1 MKRLFIILVALF
13 MFANVSFAQ
22 KQETFFGVKFGAS
35 EQEVINA
42 FKKHGLVINGKTF
55 HESGD
60 TLLLFRAE
68 KKEYINYLK
77 YDWTEVAVQFSD
89 SKLGYIGFSRFF
101 DKKDQAMNRYA
112 EVASRKLAKKY
123 EMVEVIR
130 DTEDIMSRHVAETED
145 LIVCFDCLRINYG
158 FDYDVVLIYVNKDI
172 MFNPDEEVEELVI
185 QTIQDE
191 LPPPPPDMDKYFDE
205 DGNILPQYLE
215 YFDEDGNFILIPQ
228 VEIEE
233 DEEEYETTIFTV
245 VEESAMFPGGQEEL
259 MKYISENL
267 RYPQQ
272 AREIGTQG
280 LVYVTFVVE
289 RDGSLTDIKILR
301 DIGAGCGE
309 EAVRIVKTMPKW
321 TPAKQRGKA
330 VRMQFNLP
338 VKFSLAE

>member
-42 FKKHGLVINGKTF
+42 FKKRGLVFEKEEIQN
-55 HESGD
+55 GD

-101 DKKDQAMNRYA
+101 DKKDQAINRYA
-112 EVASRKLAKKY
+112 EVISRKLAKKY

-130 DTEDIMSRHVAETED
+130 DTEDIMYRHVAETED

-158 FDYDVVLIYVNKDI
+158 VDYDVVLIYVNKDI

-191 LPPPPPDMDKYFDE
+191 LPPPPPDMDK
-205 DGNILPQYLE
+205 

-280 LVYVTFVVE
+280 FVYVTFVVE

-321 TPAKQRGKA
+321 IPAKQRGKA
-330 VRMQFNLP
+330 VKMQYNLP
-338 VKFSLAE
+338 VKFTLAG

>member
-35 EQEVINA
+35 KQEVIDA
-42 FKKHGLVINGKTF
+42 FKKRGLVFEKEEIQN
-55 HESGD
+55 GD

-101 DKKDQAMNRYA
+101 DKKDQAINRYA
-112 EVASRKLAKKY
+112 EVISRKLAKKY

-130 DTEDIMSRHVAETED
+130 DTEDIMYRHIAETED

-172 MFNPDEEVEELVI
+172 MFNPDKEVEELVI

-215 YFDEDGNFILIPQ
+215 YLDEDGNFIPP
-228 VEIEE
+228 VEIVIVEV
-233 DEEEYETTIFTV
+233 EEEEEEETIFTV

-272 AREIGTQG
+272 AREEGTQG

-289 RDGSLTDIKILR
+289 KDGSLTDIRILR
-301 DIGAGCGE
+301 DLGNGCGE

-321 TPAKQRGKA
+321 IPAKQRGKE
-330 VRMQFNLP
+330 VRMQYNLP
-338 VKFSLAE
+338 VKFTLAG

>member
-1 MKRLFIILVALF
+1 MKKLLGILVALF

-35 EQEVINA
+35 EQEVIDD
-42 FKKHGLVINGKTF
+42 FKKHGLVINGKIF

-60 TLLLFRAE
+60 TLWLFIAE

-77 YDWTEVAVQFSD
+77 YDWNYVAVQFSD
-89 SKLGYIGFSRFF
+89 SKLGYIEFSRSF

-130 DTEDIMSRHVAETED
+130 DTEDVIARLAAETED
-145 LIVCFDCLRINYG
+145 LIVWFDCLRINYG
-158 FDYDVVLIYVNKDI
+158 YDYDVILHYVNKDI
-172 MFNPDEEVEELVI
+172 MFNPDKEVEELVI

-191 LPPPPPDMDKYFDE
+191 LPPPPPDMDKYLDE
-205 DGNILPQYLE
+205 DGNILPQYL
-215 YFDEDGNFILIPQ
+215 DEDGNFIPQ
-228 VEIEE
+228 IEIEE
-233 DEEEYETTIFTV
+233 VEEEEDTQTIFTV

-272 AREIGTQG
+272 AREAGTQG

-289 RDGSLTDIKILR
+289 KDGSLTDIRILR
-301 DIGAGCGE
+301 DLGNGCGE

-321 TPAKQRGKA
+321 IPAKKRGKE
-330 VRMQFNLP
+330 VKMQYNLP
-338 VKFSLAE
+338 VKFTLAG

>member
-22 KQETFFGVKFGAS
+22 EQVSFFGVKFGAS

-42 FKKHGLVINGKTF
+42 FKKHGLVIA
-55 HESGD
+55 EE
-60 TLLLFRAE
+60 E
-68 KKEYINYLK
+68 KKEGEATFLFSPAKQKQYINYFNH
-77 YDWTEVAVQFSD
+77 DWDTVIVIFSD
-89 SKLGYIGFSRFF
+89 NKFKDIGFARYFNS
-101 DKKDQAMNRYA
+101 KDLAINRT
-112 EVASRKLAKKY
+112 VSIVNSKPCSMY
-123 EMVEVIR
+123 EMKYKTY
-130 DTEDIMSRHVAETED
+130 DDGED
-145 LIVCFDCLRINYG
+145 LIASASAFLEDFRVYVDCYQTL
-158 FDYDVVLIYVNKDI
+158 
-172 MFNPDEEVEELVI
+172 DEETKRYYVFLSYYSKTI

-205 DGNILPQYLE
+205 DGNILPQYLQ
-215 YFDEDGNFILIPQ
+215 YFEDGIFIPE
-228 VEIEE
+228 VV
-233 DEEEYETTIFTV
+233 EEEEEEFIFTV
-245 VEESAMFPGGQEEL
+245 VEESAMFHGGQEEL

-272 AREIGTQG
+272 AREEGTQG

-321 TPAKQRGKA
+321 IPAKQRGKE
-330 VRMQFNLP
+330 VRMQYNLP
-338 VKFSLAE
+338 VKFTLAE